1 MRTREVAW
9 TPAEPTEPDVDLAE
23 RAARLAEL
31 MHGRRMV
38 VLTGAG
44 VSTGSGIPDY
54 RGPNSPQR
62 TPMTYEQFVSD
73 PEFQQ
78 RYWARNHIGWR
89 FMEGAEPNA
98 THRLLADWERS
109 GLVAGVITQNVDM
122 LHLKAGSRNVIDLH
136 GNYGSVACISCSYAI
151 NRWAFDEQLS
161 ALNPGFRERVASRG
175 AIEVAPDADAL
186 VGDTGGF
193 NFPACPACG
202 GILKPAIV
210 YFGENVPRSR
220 VAAACSLVD
229 AAELILA
236 VGTSLT
242 VQSGYR
248 FIRQATGS
256 GRPVAVVNRGTT
268 RAHAAATL
276 TIDGDCS
283 EVLALVDAA
292 L

>member
-1 MRTREVAW
+1 MRTRPVAW
-9 TPAEPTEPDVDLAE
+9 APAEPTEPDADLAE
-23 RAARLAEL
+23 RAAGLADL
-31 MHGRRMV
+31 MRGRRAV

-54 RGPNSPQR
+54 RGPQSPQR
-62 TPMTYEQFVSD
+62 TPMTYGQFVSD
-73 PEFQQ
+73 PEFRQ
-78 RYWARNHIGWR
+78 RYWARNHVGWR
-89 FMEGAEPNA
+89 HMERAEPNR
-98 THRLLADWERS
+98 THEVLAEWERA
-109 GLVAGVITQNVDM
+109 GRVVGVITQNVDM

-136 GNYGSVACISCSYAI
+136 GNYGSVACISCTYTI
-151 NRWAFDEQLS
+151 NRWAFDDQLS

-186 VGDTGGF
+186 VGDTAGF
-193 NFPACPACG
+193 AFPDCPACG

-210 YFGENVPRSR
+210 YFGENVPRPR
-220 VAAACSLVD
+220 VAAARALVD
-229 AAELILA
+229 GADLVLA

-268 RAHAAATL
+268 RAHGLATF

-283 EVLALVDAA
+283 EVLALVDTA

>member
-1 MRTREVAW
+1 MRTRSVAW
-9 TPAEPTEPDVDLAE
+9 TPADPTDVDADLPD
-23 RAARLAEL
+23 RARRLADL
-31 MHGRRMV
+31 MRGRRTV

-54 RGPNSPQR
+54 RGPDSPQR

-78 RYWARNHIGWR
+78 RYWARNHVGWR
-89 FMEGAEPNA
+89 FMERAEPN
-98 THRLLADWERS
+98 TSHRLLADWERA
-109 GLVAGVITQNVDM
+109 GLLTGIITQNVDM

-136 GNYGSVACISCSYAI
+136 GNYGSVACVSCSYAI
-151 NRWAFDEQLS
+151 NRWAFDERLS
-161 ALNPGFRERVASRG
+161 ALNPVFRDRVASRG

-193 NFPACPACG
+193 AFPACPRCG

-210 YFGENVPRSR
+210 YFGENVPRAR
-220 VAAACSLVD
+220 VAAAGSLVD
-229 AAELILA
+229 AAELVLA

-256 GRPVAVVNRGTT
+256 GRAVAVVNRGTT
-268 RAHAAATL
+268 RAHEVAAL

>member
-1 MRTREVAW
+1 MRTRPVAW
-9 TPAEPTEPDVDLAE
+9 APAEPTEPDTDLAE
-23 RAARLAEL
+23 RAAALAEL
-31 MHGRRMV
+31 MRGRLAV

-54 RGPNSPQR
+54 RGPQSPQR
-62 TPMTYEQFVSD
+62 TPMTYGQFVSD
-73 PEFQQ
+73 PGFRQ
-78 RYWARNHIGWR
+78 RYWARNHVGWR
-89 FMEGAEPNA
+89 HMEGAEPNR
-98 THRLLADWERS
+98 THGILAEWERA
-109 GLVAGVITQNVDM
+109 GRVAGVITQNVDM

-136 GNYGSVACISCSYAI
+136 GNYGSVTCISCTFAI
-151 NRWAFDEQLS
+151 NRWAFDDQLS

-175 AIEVAPDADAL
+175 TIEVAPDADAL
-186 VGDTGGF
+186 VGDTAGF
-193 NFPACPACG
+193 AFPDCPACG

-210 YFGENVPRSR
+210 YFGENVPRTR
-220 VAAACSLVD
+220 VAAARALVD
-229 AAELILA
+229 GADLVLA

-256 GRPVAVVNRGTT
+256 GRPVAIVNRGTT
-268 RAHAAATL
+268 RAHGHATL

-292 L
+292 F